1 MSSSGGEVIFA
12 PFFNNF
18 AKGLGMVPP
27 KSIGLLL
34 LTLLGVGLWPPNVSG
49 VVVYRIGTP
58 FSTTEK
64 DSLAGL
70 GIDFREIDWS
80 ASQLQ
85 DALELDSLQAGS
97 LQPNYFDE
105 DEDIAATLL
114 SRDGWVRV
122 RLFANQNQLIGQV
135 LVDGD
140 PTTALTWPAVA
151 PESFHV
157 GTARTLSEQLT
168 FDLGGRFL
176 IREVRFRPLAEKP
189 EHFVERLS
197 IGTLDGRLVN
207 IGNRMSNFPTVAEV
221 KENTEPEVSVILDPP
236 ISTQTVQLLILRDT
250 PKEIGLADFELYGGG
265 FLARASYE
273 SEIIELGD
281 LASWGEIRWSGRQDA
296 DARVDIR
303 TRTGAD
309 PHPDIFWQLRPEQ
322 RDSVQF
328 LDGGGDLA
336 LNEYKSRYRK
346 LLDVLK
352 PVEPE
357 DRVSPDTENWS
368 FWSSPYLF
376 ENSGTS
382 IVSPSPR
389 QFFQLKVD
397 FSSTVED
404 GGKIDYVEFKASVP
418 PAVRGLV
425 GEIFPVETQVG
436 KATHFTYFIRP
447 TIRAGDMGFD
457 GVEISTPSGVIS
469 VDSLRIDGINYDD
482 FVWAKTVGGLGF
494 EINFPRKLE
503 PTDSGALIE
512 VVFNAPVLREVGT
525 LFTGKVFNSTEP
537 NEVRQRINPGNAAAE
552 IESDGISVKT
562 SLSSSLVFAPQIG
575 PNPFTPNGD
584 AINDVAHISYKL
596 LRVTSQVPVSVE
608 IFDLSGRLVK
618 QIYAGDI
625 SIGEYSHSWDGTDR
639 SNRLVPPGLYLY
651 RIAVDI
657 QSEEGIKSG
666 VIAVA
671 Y

>member
-1 MSSSGGEVIFA
+1 M
-12 PFFNNF
+12 
-18 AKGLGMVPP
+18 LPP
-27 KSIGLLL
+27 KSTGLLL
-34 LTLLGVGLWPPNVSG
+34 LALLGVGLWPPNAASVII
-49 VVVYRIGTP
+49 YRIGAP
-58 FSTTEK
+58 FSTAEK
-64 DSLAGL
+64 DSLESL
-70 GIDFREIDWS
+70 GIDFREIDWT

-97 LQPNYFDE
+97 LQPNFFTE

-122 RLFANQNQLIGQV
+122 KLFANQNKLIGQAMI
-135 LVDGD
+135 DAD
-140 PTTALTWPAVA
+140 PTTALTWPAIA

-157 GTARTLSEQLT
+157 GTAGPQGRRLINEQVT

-189 EHFVERLS
+189 EHFLERIS
-197 IGTLDGRLVN
+197 IGAFDDRLVN
-207 IGNRMSNFPTVAEV
+207 IAQNIPNFPTIAEV

-236 ISTQTVQLLILRDT
+236 ISTQTIQLLIFRAT

-265 FLARASYE
+265 FLGRASYE

-281 LASWGEIRWSGRQDA
+281 LASWGEIRWSGRQDT
-296 DARVDIR
+296 DAQINIR
-303 TRTGAD
+303 TRTGTD

-328 LDGGGDLA
+328 LDGGGDLT
-336 LNEYKSRYRK
+336 LSEYKSRYRK

-352 PVEPE
+352 PVEPR

-376 ENSGTS
+376 KTSGTS

-397 FSSTVED
+397 FFSTVED

-418 PAVRGLV
+418 PAVHSLV
-425 GEIFPVETQVG
+425 GEIFPVDTQVG
-436 KATHFTYFIRP
+436 QVTQFTYFIRP
-447 TIRAGDMGFD
+447 TIRASDRGFD
-457 GVEISTPSGVIS
+457 GVEISTPSGVVS
-469 VDSLRIDGINYDD
+469 VDSLRIDAINYDN
-482 FVWAKTVGGLGF
+482 FFWTKTADGLGF
-494 EINFPRKLE
+494 EIDFPRKLE

-525 LFTGKVFNSTEP
+525 LFTGKVFNRAEP
-537 NEVRQRINPGNAAAE
+537 NEVRQRINPGNADDE

-562 SLSSSLVFAPQIG
+562 SLISSLVSTPQIE

-584 AINDVAHISYKL
+584 ATNDVVHISYKL
-596 LRVTSQVPVSVE
+596 LRVTAQVPVSVE

-625 SIGEYSHSWDGTDR
+625 SIGEYSHPWDGTDH

-651 RIAVDI
+651 QIAVDI

-666 VIAVA
+666 VIAVV

>member
-1 MSSSGGEVIFA
+1 
-12 PFFNNF
+12 
-18 AKGLGMVPP
+18 MVPP

-34 LTLLGVGLWPPNVSG
+34 LALLGIGFWPPNASSVII
-49 VVVYRIGTP
+49 YRIGMP
-58 FSTTEK
+58 FSTAEK
-64 DSLAGL
+64 DSLESL
-70 GIDFREIDWS
+70 GIDFREIDWT

-122 RLFANQNQLIGQV
+122 KLFANQNKLIGQAMI
-135 LVDGD
+135 DAD
-140 PTTALTWPAVA
+140 PTTALTWPAIA
-151 PESFHV
+151 PESFQVSHI
-157 GTARTLSEQLT
+157 GTEQVT

-189 EHFVERLS
+189 EHFLERLS
-197 IGTLDGRLVN
+197 IGAFDNRLVN
-207 IGNRMSNFPTVAEV
+207 IAQNVPYFPPIAEV

-236 ISTQTVQLLILRDT
+236 ISTQTVQLLIFRET
-250 PKEIGLADFELYGGG
+250 PKEIGLAAFELYGGG
-265 FLARASYE
+265 FLGQASYE
-273 SEIIELGD
+273 SEIIALDD
-281 LASWGEIRWSGRQDA
+281 LASWGEIRWSGRQDP
-296 DARVDIR
+296 DARVEIR
-303 TRTGAD
+303 TRTGTD
-309 PHPDIFWQLRPEQ
+309 PHPDVFWQLRPEQ

-328 LDGGGDLA
+328 RDGGGDLT
-336 LNEYKSRYRK
+336 LSEYKRRYSK

-352 PVEPE
+352 PVEPR

-376 ENSGTS
+376 ESSGTS

-389 QFFQLKVD
+389 QFLQLKVD

-436 KATHFTYFIRP
+436 EVTHFTYFIRP
-447 TIRAGDMGFD
+447 TIRASDRGFD

-625 SIGEYSHSWDGTDR
+625 SIGEYSHPWDGTDR
-639 SNRLVPPGLYLY
+639 SNRLVPPGLYVY

>member
-1 MSSSGGEVIFA
+1 MFS
-12 PFFNNF
+12 
-18 AKGLGMVPP
+18 P
-27 KSIGLLL
+27 KSIGILLL
-34 LTLLGVGLWPPNVSG
+34 ALLGGFCPQSVSG
-49 VVVYRIGTP
+49 VVIYRIGTP
-58 FSTTEK
+58 FSTAEK
-64 DSLAGL
+64 DSLVAI

-85 DALELDSLQAGS
+85 DGLDLDSLPAGS

-105 DEDIAATLL
+105 DEDIAAALL
-114 SRDGWVRV
+114 SRGGWVRV

-140 PTTALTWPAVA
+140 PTTGLTWPAVA
-151 PESFHV
+151 PESFQA
-157 GTARTLSEQLT
+157 GASRTLSEQLT

-176 IREVRFRPLAEKP
+176 IREARFRPLAENP
-189 EHFVERLS
+189 EHFLERLS
-197 IGTLDGRLVN
+197 IGSLDQKLVN

-236 ISTQTVQLLILRDT
+236 ISTRTVQLLIFRDT

-273 SEIIELGD
+273 SEVVDLGG
-281 LASWGEIRWSGRQDA
+281 LASWGEIRWSGRQDT

-303 TRTGAD
+303 TRTGTD
-309 PHPDIFWQLRPEQ
+309 PHPEIFWQLRPEQ

-328 LDGGGDLA
+328 RDGGGDLT
-336 LNEYKSRYRK
+336 LSEYKHRYSK

-352 PVEPE
+352 PVEPR

-368 FWSSPYLF
+368 FWSTPYLF
-376 ENSGTS
+376 ENSGTG

-389 QFFQLKVD
+389 QFLQLKVD
-397 FSSTVED
+397 FFSTIED
-404 GGKIDYVEFKASVP
+404 GGKIDYVEFTASVP
-418 PAVRGLV
+418 PAVHGLV
-425 GEIFPVETQVG
+425 GEIFPVDTQVG
-436 KATHFTYFIRP
+436 QATHFTYFIRP

-469 VDSLRIDGINYDD
+469 VDSLRIDGVNYDD
-482 FVWAKTVGGLGF
+482 FIWARTSDGLGF

-503 PTDSGALIE
+503 PTDSGVLIE
-512 VVFNAPVLREVGT
+512 IVFNAPVLREVGT
-525 LFTGKVFNSTEP
+525 LFTSKVFNSAEP
-537 NEVRQRINPGNAAAE
+537 NEVRQRINPGNAADE
-552 IESDGISVKT
+552 IESDGIAVKT

-584 AINDVAHISYKL
+584 TFNDVVNISYKL
-596 LRVTSQVPVSVE
+596 LRVTSQVPVSVA

-625 SIGEYSHSWDGTDR
+625 PIGEYSHSWDGTDH

-657 QSEEGIKSG
+657 QAEEGIKSG

>member
-1 MSSSGGEVIFA
+1 
-12 PFFNNF
+12 
-18 AKGLGMVPP
+18 MVPP

-34 LTLLGVGLWPPNVSG
+34 LALLGIGFWPPNASSVII
-49 VVVYRIGTP
+49 YRIGMP
-58 FSTTEK
+58 FSTAEK
-64 DSLAGL
+64 DSLESL
-70 GIDFREIDWS
+70 GIDFREIDWT

-122 RLFANQNQLIGQV
+122 KLFANQNKLIGQAMI
-135 LVDGD
+135 DAD
-140 PTTALTWPAVA
+140 PTTALTWPAIA
-151 PESFHV
+151 PESFQVSHI
-157 GTARTLSEQLT
+157 GTEQVT

-189 EHFVERLS
+189 EHFLERLS
-197 IGTLDGRLVN
+197 IGAFDNRLVN
-207 IGNRMSNFPTVAEV
+207 IAQNVPYFPPIAEV

-236 ISTQTVQLLILRDT
+236 ISTQTVQLLIFRET
-250 PKEIGLADFELYGGG
+250 PKEIGLAAFELYGGG
-265 FLARASYE
+265 FLGQASYE
-273 SEIIELGD
+273 SEIIALDD
-281 LASWGEIRWSGRQDA
+281 LASWGEIRWSGRQDP
-296 DARVDIR
+296 DARVEIR
-303 TRTGAD
+303 TRTGTD
-309 PHPDIFWQLRPEQ
+309 PHPDVFWQLRPEQ

-328 LDGGGDLA
+328 RDGGGDLT
-336 LNEYKSRYRK
+336 LSEYKRRYSK

-352 PVEPE
+352 PVEPR

-376 ENSGTS
+376 ESSGTS

-389 QFFQLKVD
+389 QFLQLKVD

-436 KATHFTYFIRP
+436 EVTHFTYFIRP
-447 TIRAGDMGFD
+447 TIRASDRGFD
-457 GVEISTPSGVIS
+457 GVEISTPSGVVS
-469 VDSLRIDGINYDD
+469 VDSLRIDAINYDN
-482 FVWAKTVGGLGF
+482 FFWTKTADGLGF
-494 EINFPRKLE
+494 EIDFPRKLE
-503 PTDSGALIE
+503 PADSGALIE

-525 LFTGKVFNSTEP
+525 LFTGKVFNRAEP
-537 NEVRQRINPGNAAAE
+537 NEVRQRINPGNAADE
-552 IESDGISVKT
+552 IESDGISVKAP
-562 SLSSSLVFAPQIG
+562 LISSLVSAPQIE

-608 IFDLSGRLVK
+608 IFALSGRLVK

-625 SIGEYSHSWDGTDR
+625 SIGEYSHPWDGTDR
-639 SNRLVPPGLYLY
+639 SNRLVPPGLYVY

>member
-1 MSSSGGEVIFA
+1 MFS
-12 PFFNNF
+12 
-18 AKGLGMVPP
+18 P

-34 LTLLGVGLWPPNVSG
+34 LVLLGVGLCSQNVSG
-49 VVVYRIGTP
+49 VVIYRIGTP
-58 FSTTEK
+58 FSTAEK

-80 ASQLQ
+80 VSQLQ
-85 DALELDSLQAGS
+85 DGLDLDSLPAGS

-114 SRDGWVRV
+114 SRGGWVRV
-122 RLFANQNQLIGQV
+122 RLFANQNKLIGEV

-140 PTTALTWPAVA
+140 PTTGLTWPAVA
-151 PESFHV
+151 PESFQV
-157 GTARTLSEQLT
+157 GTSRTLSEQLT

-197 IGTLDGRLVN
+197 IGSLDERLVN

-236 ISTQTVQLLILRDT
+236 LSTQTVQLLIFRDT

-265 FLARASYE
+265 FVARASYE
-273 SEIIELGD
+273 SEVVDLGG
-281 LASWGEIRWSGRQDA
+281 LASWGEMRWSGRQDT
-296 DARVDIR
+296 DARVNIR

-328 LDGGGDLA
+328 RDGGGDLT
-336 LNEYKSRYRK
+336 LSEYKRRYSK

-352 PVEPE
+352 PVKPQ

-389 QFFQLKVD
+389 QFLQLKVD
-397 FSSTVED
+397 FFSTIED
-404 GGKIDYVEFKASVP
+404 GGKIDYVEFRASVP
-418 PAVRGLV
+418 PTVHGLV
-425 GEIFPVETQVG
+425 GEIFPVDTRVG
-436 KATHFTYFIRP
+436 QATHFTYFIRP

-469 VDSLRIDGINYDD
+469 VDSLRIDGINYND
-482 FVWAKTVGGLGF
+482 FIWAKTSDGLGF

-525 LFTGKVFNSTEP
+525 LFTGKVFNSAEP
-537 NEVRQRINPGNAAAE
+537 NEVRQRINPGNAADE
-552 IESDGISVKT
+552 IESDGIAVKT

-584 AINDVAHISYKL
+584 AINDVVHISYKL
-596 LRVTSQVPVSVE
+596 LRVTSQVPVSVA

-625 SIGEYSHSWDGTDR
+625 PIGEYSHSWDGTDH